1 MLFLVPVPIIVI
13 AVMVKVVSD
22 KYKLKLLGTISRVVI
37 FIGMVLFMNKQIY
50 YYSSFGLQGVQT
62 ILLIVSAFMMM
73 YKKDTQ

>member
-37 FIGMVLFMNKQIY
+37 FIGMVLFIY
-50 YYSSFGLQGVQT
+50 FFSAYKGFDLIKIVVNFFT
-62 ILLIVSAFMMM
+62 I
-73 YKKDTQ
+73 

>member
-37 FIGMVLFMNKQIY
+37 FIGMVLFIY
-50 YYSSFGLQGVQT
+50 FFAAYKGFDLIKIVVNFFT
-62 ILLIVSAFMMM
+62 I
-73 YKKDTQ
+73 